1 MCGIAGLIQRGQTQ
15 GSSLLRD
22 DIARMTD
29 SVRHRGPD
37 GGDVWIDEAACIAL
51 GQRRLA
57 IIDLSPLG
65 AQPMHSACGRYVVT
79 YNGEI
84 FNYQD
89 LRAELVAAGVRFR
102 GDSDTEV
109 ILEGFVR
116 WGVRATIERTIGM
129 FAIGLWDR
137 QMRELWLVRDRL
149 GVKPLY
155 YARHGGRLAFGSEL
169 KAIRAAGGFPV
180 EVDRDALAA
189 YLRHGYV
196 PGPRTIYAG
205 IRQLRQGTILRL
217 DADGNETHETYWD
230 AREKA
235 IAGRAHW
242 NAKLDEAEAIE
253 RLDALLRDAVKRRM
267 VADVPLGAFLSGGID
282 SSTVVAMM
290 QAQSTRPVKTFTIGF
305 DAEGYDEAAHAK
317 AVAAHLGTD
326 HTELYVTPEHA
337 LGVVPKLADSYDEP
351 FADSSQIPTFLVS
364 EMTRRHVTVALSG
377 DGGDENFAGYNRYV
391 WAETLWRNLRRVP
404 KPLRIAAARLA
415 AASAPLAG
423 FVPHGLGPVRPAEK
437 MAKIAEILALDSPG
451 DIYRRLISQWPDP
464 AALVVGGVEPRGAV
478 WDDSLE
484 RDMPEF
490 VARMQLL
497 DTVTYLPDDILTK
510 VDRATM
516 AVALE
521 GRMPLL
527 DHRVVE
533 HAWTLPPHLKLRGGE
548 GKWILRRV
556 LERYVPRALF
566 ERPKMG
572 FGVPIDSWLRGPL
585 RDWAEDLLD
594 PRAIAAE
601 GFLRPE
607 PIRLMWQ
614 EHLSGVKNR
623 QYQLWTILIFRAW
636 VRRWL

>member
-1 MCGIAGLIQRGQTQ
+1 MCGIAGLILQSEGP
-15 GSSLLRD
+15 GGGLRNN
-22 DIARMTD
+22 IARMTD
-29 SVRHRGPD
+29 AVRHRGPD
-37 GGDVWIDEAACIAL
+37 GGDVWIDEAAGVAL

-84 FNYQD
+84 FNYLE
-89 LRAELVAAGVRFR
+89 LRTELAAAGVRFR
-102 GDSDTEV
+102 SDSDTEV
-109 ILEGFVR
+109 ILEGFVH

-137 QMRELWLVRDRL
+137 QRRELWLVRDRL

-169 KAIRAAGGFPV
+169 KTIRAAGGFPTAI
-180 EVDRDALAA
+180 DRDALAA

-205 IRQLRQGTILRL
+205 MRQLRPGTILHL
-217 DADGNETHETYWD
+217 DAAGQETHETYWD
-230 AREKA
+230 ARAKA
-235 IAGRAHW
+235 VAGRAHW
-242 NAKLDEAEAIE
+242 NAPIDETGAVE

-290 QAQSTRPVKTFTIGF
+290 QAQSARPVKTFTIGF
-305 DAEGYDEAAHAK
+305 AAQGYDEAAHAK

-326 HTELYVTPEHA
+326 HTEMYVTPQHA
-337 LGVVPKLADSYDEP
+337 LDVVPKLAEWYDEP

-377 DGGDENFAGYNRYV
+377 DGGDENFAGYNRYL
-391 WAETLWRNLRRVP
+391 WADTLWRRLRGIP
-404 KPLRIAAARLA
+404 KPLRALAARAVAAA
-415 AASAPLAG
+415 APLAG
-423 FVPHGLGPVRPAEK
+423 FVPEGWGPARPAEK
-437 MAKIAEILALDSPG
+437 LTKVAEILGLDSPG

-464 AALVVGGVEPRGAV
+464 AELIVGGVEPRGAV
-478 WDDSLE
+478 WDDGFE

-521 GRMPLL
+521 ARVPLL

-533 HAWTLPPHLKLRGGE
+533 YAWTLPPRLKLRDGK

-556 LERYVPRALF
+556 LERYVPRQLF

-572 FGVPIDSWLRGPL
+572 FGVPVDSWLRGPL
-585 RDWAEDLLD
+585 RDWAADLLD
-594 PRAIAAE
+594 PRSIKAE
-601 GFLRPE
+601 GYLRPE
-607 PIRLMWQ
+607 PIQRMWQ
-614 EHLSGVKNR
+614 EHLSGAKNH
-623 QYQLWTILIFRAW
+623 QYPLWTILMFRAW
-636 VRRWL
+636 VRRWQ